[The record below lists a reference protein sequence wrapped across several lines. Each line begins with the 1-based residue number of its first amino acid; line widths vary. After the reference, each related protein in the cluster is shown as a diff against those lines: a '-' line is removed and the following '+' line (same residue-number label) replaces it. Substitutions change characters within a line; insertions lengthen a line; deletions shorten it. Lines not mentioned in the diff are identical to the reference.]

1 MKYNQHYIA
10 YQEIDTNTHN
20 FWVNNDMARKYKY
33 SAHNMKDSIQIKQND
48 REVKTKNNYNIIL
61 EMY

>member
-1 MKYNQHYIA
+1 
-10 YQEIDTNTHN
+10 
-20 FWVNNDMARKYKY
+20 MARKYKY